1 MERPEKKV
9 FSSYEVLIIT
19 IITLTQFTVVLDF
32 MVLSPLGALL
42 MPRLSISPQQF
53 AAVVSGYAFSAG
65 LSGFLAAAFADKFD
79 RKKILIFFY
88 TGFII
93 GTFACGIASD
103 YHFLLLARIFTGVFG
118 GVISSISFA
127 IITDLFP
134 LQVRGR
140 VMGFVQMAFAASQVL
155 GIPLGFYLAEKWDW
169 HIPFLMIVGLSVIV
183 GVLIVVKMKPI
194 NNLVTTKR
202 EQNPFRHLFTTVTN
216 KTYLKGFAATILLAT
231 GGFMLMPFGSAY
243 SVNNLG
249 LDPKQLTP
257 LYLITGVFS
266 MIAGPFIGK
275 LSDGIGKYKVFF
287 IGSVVLIIITVI
299 YCNLGPTPF
308 WIVTLISVIMFIGVS
323 ARIIS
328 SQALITAVPEPKDRG
343 AYMSINSSVQQV
355 SGGIATTIAGLI
367 VVEDKNHLLQNY
379 STLGYVVVG
388 ATLITLLLF
397 YFIHLMVRK
406 KEKTVT
412 VV

>member
-1 MERPEKKV
+1 MEIAEKKV

-19 IITLTQFTVVLDF
+19 IIALTQFTVVLDF

-53 AAVVSGYAFSAG
+53 ATVVSGYAFSAG
-65 LSGFLAAAFADKFD
+65 ISGFLAAAFADKFD

-88 TGFII
+88 TGFLI
-93 GTFACGIASD
+93 GTFGCGVATD
-103 YHFLLLARIFTGVFG
+103 YHFLLLARIFTGIFG

-127 IITDLFP
+127 IITDIFP

-155 GIPLGFYLAEKWDW
+155 GIPLGFYLAERWDW
-169 HIPFLMIVGLSVIV
+169 HLPFLMIVGLSVIV

-194 NNLVTTKR
+194 NNLISKK
-202 EQNPFRHLFTTVTN
+202 EQNPFMHLFKTISN

-266 MIAGPFIGK
+266 LIAGPLIGK
-275 LSDGIGKYKVFF
+275 LSDGIGKYRVFF
-287 IGSVVLIIITVI
+287 IGSVVLIIVTLI

-367 VVEDKNHLLQNY
+367 VVEDKNHLLHNY
-379 STLGYVVVG
+379 PTLGYVVVG
-388 ATLITLLLF
+388 ATVITLFMF

-406 KEKTVT
+406 KEKSVK
-412 VV
+412 VL